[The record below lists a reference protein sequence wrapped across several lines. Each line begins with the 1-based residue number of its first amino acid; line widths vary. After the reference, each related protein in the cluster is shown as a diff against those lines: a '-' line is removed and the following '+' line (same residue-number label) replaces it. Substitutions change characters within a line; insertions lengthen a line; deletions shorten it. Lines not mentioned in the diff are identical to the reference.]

1 MEHQPSKAETHLLLL
16 QNHDDEENNHVQE
29 FCHMQQHEHEEEGQG
44 LRGLPDLEDG
54 EDNEVDDDDD
64 DEDDD
69 IDGPRPL
76 DSDDAKGVESTTS
89 DRALQALAVTQIA
102 VASTSANDDGKGMK
116 HDDDHH
122 NMAVTP
128 VAAAGQVLPRGQGR
142 ELLDVLREVDD
153 IFLKAVESSDAV
165 SKFLETRKLPSTYSD
180 GLKGKVT
187 DLLLLHLL
195 LLHGLLLHQKVA
207 SISAC
212 ASGFFLLLF
221 DDALC
226 ISFWI

>member
-1 MEHQPSKAETHLLLL
+1 MGFWFSPQ
-16 QNHDDEENNHVQE
+16 
-29 FCHMQQHEHEEEGQG
+29 
-44 LRGLPDLEDG
+44 
-54 EDNEVDDDDD
+54 
-64 DEDDD
+64 
-69 IDGPRPL
+69 
-76 DSDDAKGVESTTS
+76 DSDDAKGAASTTS
-89 DRALQALAVTQIA
+89 NRALQALAVAQIV
-102 VASTSANDDGKGMK
+102 VAPTSANDDGKGMK
-116 HDDDHH
+116 HNDDHH

-195 LLHGLLLHQKVA
+195 LHGLLHQKVA

-221 DDALC
+221 DDALR
-226 ISFWI
+226 ISFWNMSRCG

>member
-1 MEHQPSKAETHLLLL
+1 MGFWFPPQ
-16 QNHDDEENNHVQE
+16 
-29 FCHMQQHEHEEEGQG
+29 
-44 LRGLPDLEDG
+44 
-54 EDNEVDDDDD
+54 
-64 DEDDD
+64 
-69 IDGPRPL
+69 

-102 VASTSANDDGKGMK
+102 VAPTSANDDGKGIK
-116 HDDDHH
+116 HNDDHH

-128 VAAAGQVLPRGQGR
+128 AVAAAGQVLPRGQGR

-180 GLKGKVT
+180 GLKGKLT
-187 DLLLLHLL
+187 DLLLLHL
-195 LLHGLLLHQKVA
+195 LLLHQKVA

-212 ASGFFLLLF
+212 ASAFFLLLF

-226 ISFWI
+226 ISFWNMSRCG

>member
-1 MEHQPSKAETHLLLL
+1 MGFWFSPQ
-16 QNHDDEENNHVQE
+16 
-29 FCHMQQHEHEEEGQG
+29 
-44 LRGLPDLEDG
+44 
-54 EDNEVDDDDD
+54 
-64 DEDDD
+64 
-69 IDGPRPL
+69 
-76 DSDDAKGVESTTS
+76 DSDDAKGAESTTS

-102 VASTSANDDGKGMK
+102 VAPTSANDDGKGIK
-116 HDDDHH
+116 HNDDHH

-128 VAAAGQVLPRGQGR
+128 AVAAAGQVLPRGQGR

-165 SKFLETRKLPSTYSD
+165 SKFLETRKLPSTCSD
-180 GLKGKVT
+180 GLKGKLT

-221 DDALC
+221 DNALC
-226 ISFWI
+226 ISFWNMSRCG